1 MTTALSACR
10 VELSKQL
17 SDYWASASTGTGL
30 AGGTTIVDAL
40 LIAKQNAWI
49 GKDMYDLITEDAHTA
64 EDEERLISSLSNTL
78 GTLTVLAHSAQ
89 IGSGVDYEVHRLFTA
104 SEKRLALIAAAR
116 MAWPHIH
123 EKIWDESMVSGNWL
137 KDGSFE
143 QWNSAGTSLTYWS
156 KANSVITKTT
166 SSPYYKH
173 GATSCKISGNT
184 EEVSQGI
191 SYWDDLKRL
200 AGENATFSLQ
210 VWCDTADCLR
220 ISINDGV
227 NQTYSSYHTGDS
239 AWTQDDPRND
249 NMYVQQFIDWNPTE
263 ITFTIHHENASAISY
278 VDDARVIG
286 PYQPRL
292 FIDQLGLSQEIPVQV
307 EIESENYSTDEPW
320 AQVFNSRLDTELGYL
335 YLPSSVQR
343 DRRLRIK
350 GIGYLDFLNS
360 AGDSAT
366 AWDSTININS
376 PQTDILIA
384 QAIVY
389 LYTQMSLPNFSRST
403 KRDFQEMLVFWENE
417 LRRRIGKHGMEVQS
431 IPVRFK

>member
-17 SDYWASASTGTGL
+17 NDYWASATTG
-30 AGGTTIVDAL
+30 AGAATQIVDTL
-40 LIAKQNAWI
+40 LKAKQNAWI
-49 GKDMYDLITEDAHTA
+49 GKDMYDLITESGHASVN
-64 EDEERLISSLSNTL
+64 EERLISSLDNST
-78 GTLTVLAHSAQ
+78 GTLTVLAHDNTTGTSM
-89 IGSGVDYEVHRLFTA
+89 DYEVHRLFTA

-143 QWNSAGTSLTYWS
+143 IWSSSSALVHWTKSASTITQTST
-156 KANSVITKTT
+156 AGVF
-166 SSPYYKH
+166 KH
-173 GATSCKISGNT
+173 GAYSCKIASGAGYIKQS
-184 EEVSQGI
+184 VAD
-191 SYWDDLKRL
+191 WDDLKRL
-200 AGENATFSLQ
+200 AGESVTFSIQ
-210 VWCDTADCLR
+210 AWCDTADCLR